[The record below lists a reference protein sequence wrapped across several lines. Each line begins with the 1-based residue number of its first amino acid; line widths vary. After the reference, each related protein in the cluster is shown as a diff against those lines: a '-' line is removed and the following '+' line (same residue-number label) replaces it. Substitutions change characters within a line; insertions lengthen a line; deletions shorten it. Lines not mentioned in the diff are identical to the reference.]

1 MLRGTIRKDDFQ
13 HNRAMQHCGDIYS
26 SWCNIVLTIAAL
38 KIVVANCLV
47 KHHLKDQT
55 R

>member
-1 MLRGTIRKDDFQ
+1 MLRGTIRNDDFQ
-13 HNRAMQHCGDIYS
+13 HNRAMHHCCGLYS

-47 KHHLKDQT
+47 KHQLKDQT